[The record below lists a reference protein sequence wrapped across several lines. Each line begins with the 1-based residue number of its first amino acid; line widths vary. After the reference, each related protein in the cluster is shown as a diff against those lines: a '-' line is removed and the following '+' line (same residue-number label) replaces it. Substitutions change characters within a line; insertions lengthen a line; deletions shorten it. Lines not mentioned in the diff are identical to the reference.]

1 VDLRLLLAKGAGYD
15 YFVGRHDSMRI
26 VTWNLNH
33 RARRRDIPGDV
44 GEVIAS
50 LKPDLIVLTEYVSGL
65 SEPRFLA
72 QLKLA
77 GMSQVTISEF
87 TPSQNQILVA
97 SHMRLVDRRLRPPDI
112 DVALPSNIV
121 HVGVPDSDL
130 EVVGLRIPDYSRMPR
145 VRRQCWDWVEKVAA
159 AWLPHPSIL
168 IGDFNTDPGY
178 SKARC
183 GPRIATM
190 VDAGWS
196 LAAPESG
203 SSYWTLF
210 GLGKRLDHAFV
221 SPHFKVLA
229 AEYAKEVNG
238 FRLARGRGALS
249 DHAALVVDI
258 SRK

>member
-1 VDLRLLLAKGAGYD
+1 MDLRLLLAKGAGYD

-26 VTWNLNH
+26 VTWNLNY
-33 RARRRDIPGDV
+33 RARRRDIPRDV

-77 GMSQVTISEF
+77 GMSQVRISEF

-130 EVVGLRIPDYSRMPR
+130 EVVGLRIPYYSRMPR
-145 VRRQCWDWVEKVAA
+145 VRRQCWDWVEKVASA
-159 AWLPHPSIL
+159 S
-168 IGDFNTDPGY
+168 FNTDWRFQY
-178 SKARC
+178 
-183 GPRIATM
+183 
-190 VDAGWS
+190 
-196 LAAPESG
+196 G
-203 SSYWTLF
+203 S
-210 GLGKRLDHAFV
+210 RL
-221 SPHFKVLA
+221 LQ
-229 AEYAKEVNG
+229 
-238 FRLARGRGALS
+238 GALWCRAS
-249 DHAALVVDI
+249 QRWLMPAGALRRPSPEVVIGPSSVWANDLI
-258 SRK
+258 TLLYHHTLRYWLPSMLRKLTDFASPQVEAHCLITLP

>member
-1 VDLRLLLAKGAGYD
+1 
-15 YFVGRHDSMRI
+15 
-26 VTWNLNH
+26 
-33 RARRRDIPGDV
+33 
-44 GEVIAS
+44 
-50 LKPDLIVLTEYVSGL
+50 
-65 SEPRFLA
+65 
-72 QLKLA
+72 
-77 GMSQVTISEF
+77 
-87 TPSQNQILVA
+87 
-97 SHMRLVDRRLRPPDI
+97 
-112 DVALPSNIV
+112 
-121 HVGVPDSDL
+121 
-130 EVVGLRIPDYSRMPR
+130 
-145 VRRQCWDWVEKVAA
+145 
-159 AWLPHPSIL
+159 
-168 IGDFNTDPGY
+168 
-178 SKARC
+178 
-183 GPRIATM
+183 M